1 MNIGTA
7 LSDFFERLPRTI
19 KDMGSAIKQL
29 RYLLTHGVDSIL
41 GGPTTDPLTGLDY
54 IYNQLREIL
63 VMAACGA
70 CIAFLYE
77 IYDMSLQKL
86 MPAIRPKLP
95 ARLANNTVVVR
106 TADILFCLVA
116 GFIVLQFWYG
126 SSYCTVSLHE
136 GLALMAGII
145 SGRRVFRFRN
155 SKHMHTI
162 ALVYVIMLV
171 TAYIIIA

>member
-1 MNIGTA
+1 MNIGTT
-7 LSDFFERLPRTI
+7 LSDLLERLPRTRSDI
-19 KDMGSAIKQL
+19 SAALKHL
-29 RYLLTHGVDSIL
+29 RYMLTHGVDSVL
-41 GGPTTDPLTGLDY
+41 GGPTVEPLTGLDY
-54 IYNQLREIL
+54 IYTQLREIL

-77 IYDMSLQKL
+77 IYDAGLQKL
-86 MPAIRPKLP
+86 MPALRPKLP
-95 ARLANNTVVVR
+95 GKLATNTVVVR
-106 TADILFCLVA
+106 TADIIFCLFA
-116 GFIVLQFWYG
+116 GFLVLQFWYG

-136 GLALMAGII
+136 GLGLMSGII
-145 SGRRVFRFRN
+145 AGRRVFRFRN